1 MYIDPE
7 VGESRREG
15 GSEGGKRKDRATKR
29 QGKVESKSR
38 KVEGERGSVNGSQQS
53 NT

>member
-7 VGESRREG
+7 VGERG
-15 GSEGGKRKDRATKR
+15 GSEGGKRKDPATKR

-38 KVEGERGSVNGSQQS
+38 KVEGERGSVNESQQS